1 MEVSRIFIGMQK
13 KILWCY
19 ANDNIAYYEKESY
32 YNYDLDSNRLP
43 P

>member
-1 MEVSRIFIGMQK
+1 MDVSRIFIEMQE
-13 KILWCY
+13 KILCCY
-19 ANDNIAYYEKESY
+19 ANDNIAKKSY